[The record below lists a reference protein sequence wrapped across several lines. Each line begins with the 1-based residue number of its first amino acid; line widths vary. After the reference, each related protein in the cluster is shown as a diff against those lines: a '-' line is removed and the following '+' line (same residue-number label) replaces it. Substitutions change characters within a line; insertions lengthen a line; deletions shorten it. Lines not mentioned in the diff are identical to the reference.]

1 MLVQTSGPVVSSQLQ
16 ETQQGGKC
24 NKDMGPILSKQK
36 HFRQETILKKKR
48 KEKKTQK
55 KKRHSGL
62 KTEYARTQ
70 VTSINVGS
78 KCGLGG

>member
-24 NKDMGPILSKQK
+24 NEDMGPILSKQK
-36 HFRQETILKKKR
+36 HFRQETIKKK
-48 KEKKTQK
+48 KKKTSEKKK
-55 KKRHSGL
+55 HSAGL

-78 KCGLGG
+78 KCGSGG